1 MKRLLCT
8 LAALCAALTAIYAQ
22 TSLLG
27 TYKAT
32 ETSKYRTENCR
43 ISGMKLSSAFTL
55 GSPEGGLISDNVKG
69 TASFNIGG
77 GYEKIT
83 FVVGPNSSGE
93 APLSDN
99 SLVTVRADGRIVFDD
114 VVFASDAPR
123 FFILDI
129 KAAKQLVF
137 SVVRG
142 SVEVTFANV
151 KLWKAGQSVSNP
163 NSLYPKLPS
172 GKVKLVRELAYYNKS
187 SGGYVK
193 PVLGDRFKTSMSE
206 VKTIMVSS
214 KEYDSGLAFSID
226 QALMGKTMGHASF
239 WLNKRFEKVS
249 FIAGARDNQSSNASV
264 WLVVKGDRKTLYEE
278 CIRQNELSR
287 QIVIDVKGVE
297 SLTISTEYRSSDF
310 LGGMTL
316 AVVDIYAYR
325 AGDGSVPVPGTVNP
339 NKERIAQLPD
349 VCPLMSSIRPF
360 SVRGVSKANST
371 LFEGE
376 SRHYTFSMGGT
387 KYWEGLLLT
396 TGNTLLGDRI
406 DSYAAFDL
414 AGEYDWISFDAGC
427 LSKRSYM
434 DDDNLL
440 IYVDDQLVFDR
451 KIYSTWP
458 SQHYRIPVYKCRTL
472 KFARRGTGKEKQT
485 VIGVGD
491 IILYRGEPVDNDLF
505 VREVPDAPYETDLI
519 DFCGRPYFHYNGRFV
534 SDLTSFSMD
543 DCFLDGSTI
552 TRSFRMKDGREINKG
567 FMLETNIPLG
577 LENVTVM
584 DAVFMLLTGVGAS
597 VSSSDVAAY
606 TGVSAGASGTVNMG
620 ISLLLNDSSN
630 KQAAAAAFNPM
641 GEYESCTFTVEN
653 MREYVDEFAE
663 VFGNMTRENVL
674 NAVKLNVMADR
685 VLVGEFWL
693 DNKMDP
699 LTVTVPIFKC
709 RQLMFWL
716 ECGDIR
722 SGQYLFHDL
731 KLSKSP
737 CHLPIPDSYTP
748 SGSANVSS
756 GSAKASSGSAN
767 DSLGSAK
774 VPAGYAAAARGD
786 AAARGASAARSETA
800 ARGGKKSKK
809 EAKVEPRVEWEVK
822 YYSSGVS
829 AIDSYLS
836 DVNKAWKATK
846 EYQNGAYSMPS
857 SSETFVQASDGKV
870 YKCFSFVDSRGARL
884 SISDMISKLEA
895 RISEGKSVIDDISFA
910 KLGVASAGVGLV
922 SLKSL
927 EDMSIYGKLLKIA
940 PKALNQCSSDVN
952 LSIAQSQAMIDAFNM
967 YRSLA
972 LEVDGKS
979 SSDTVL
985 ILPAGGSD
993 QIPQA
998 LQRLEYFDF

>member
-1 MKRLLCT
+1 M
-8 LAALCAALTAIYAQ
+8 AALCAALTAIYAQ

-27 TYKAT
+27 TYKAA

-99 SLVTVRADGRIVFDD
+99 SLVTVRADGRIVFDE
-114 VVFASDAPR
+114 VVFSSDAPR
-123 FFILDI
+123 FFTLDI

-172 GKVKLVRELAYYNKS
+172 GKVKLVRELPYYNKS

-685 VLVGEFWL
+685 VHAIACTTAEVQPAGAGSHGIRRVGGK
-693 DNKMDP
+693 N
-699 LTVTVPIFKC
+699 VVG
-709 RQLMFWL
+709 Q
-716 ECGDIR
+716 GR
-722 SGQYLFHDL
+722 SGD
-731 KLSKSP
+731 
-737 CHLPIPDSYTP
+737 
-748 SGSANVSS
+748 
-756 GSAKASSGSAN
+756 AKRDGR
-767 DSLGSAK
+767 
-774 VPAGYAAAARGD
+774 VRGID
-786 AAARGASAARSETA
+786 EEGREIRGRERREVRRGASEGVKSERIGVVPQQKKSVARFCGHEGGNARRRIKPAVSVPDGVRG
-800 ARGGKKSKK
+800 RGGIGV
-809 EAKVEPRVEWEVK
+809 EAYEAVAQFTAVAEKR
-822 YYSSGVS
+822 
-829 AIDSYLS
+829 AS
-836 DVNKAWKATK
+836 DVADGPVVGAQGRKRHLYFGQSVSPDVYAHHADYIVGKRHPRHCGEGK
-846 EYQNGAYSMPS
+846 GSGAYSH
-857 SSETFVQASDGKV
+857 
-870 YKCFSFVDSRGARL
+870 FSVVVHATPL
-884 SISDMISKLEA
+884 C
-895 RISEGKSVIDDISFA
+895 
-910 KLGVASAGVGLV
+910 
-922 SLKSL
+922 LKSL
-927 EDMSIYGKLLKIA
+927 PSHKGMVVCRNS
-940 PKALNQCSSDVN
+940 
-952 LSIAQSQAMIDAFNM
+952 
-967 YRSLA
+967 
-972 LEVDGKS
+972 
-979 SSDTVL
+979 
-985 ILPAGGSD
+985 
-993 QIPQA
+993 
-998 LQRLEYFDF
+998 